1 MRIRRFF
8 GFAGMALCAVSLGAV
23 SLGVGSAAQAAIDAD
38 ALVNRALDL
47 INAER
52 AQHGCGPLTIDP
64 RLNQAALRQSEAMA
78 RQHFFD
84 HKDPDGTTPGQ
95 RVRDTGYVFQ
105 MMGEN
110 IEAGT
115 DTAEEAV
122 RVWMKSPGHRANI
135 LTCAYKETG
144 LALVDARDDVPMNGQ
159 SMAYEYYWTQ
169 EFALPMK
176 AEK

>member
-8 GFAGMALCAVSLGAV
+8 GLAVVVACAASVS
-23 SLGVGSAAQAAIDAD
+23 QAHASVDAD

-52 AQHGCGPLTIDP
+52 AQHGCGPLTINTQ
-64 RLNQAALRQSEAMA
+64 LNQAALRQSQAMA
-78 RQHFFD
+78 QQHFFD

-95 RVRDTGYVFQ
+95 RVHDTGYIYQ

-122 RVWMKSPGHRANI
+122 KVWMNSPGHRANI

-144 LALVDARDDVPMNGQ
+144 LALVDDQEDVPMKGNAQ
-159 SMAYEYYWTQ
+159 PYEYYWTQ
-169 EFALPMK
+169 EFALPLK

>member
-1 MRIRRFF
+1 MRIRCFV
-8 GFAGMALCAVSLGAV
+8 GLAVVAACLV
-23 SLGVGSAAQAAIDAD
+23 SPAHASVDAQAMAD
-38 ALVNRALDL
+38 RVLDL

-52 AQHGCGPLTIDP
+52 AQHGCGPLTANP
-64 RLNQAALRQSEAMA
+64 QLNQAALRQSEAMA

-95 RVRDTGYVFQ
+95 RVRDTGYIFQ

-122 RVWMKSPGHRANI
+122 RVWMNSPGHRANI

-144 LALVDARDDVPMNGQ
+144 IALVDAQDDLPVKGWPVG
-159 SMAYEYYWTQ
+159 YEFYWTQ
-169 EFALPMK
+169 EFALPFR

>member
-8 GFAGMALCAVSLGAV
+8 GFAVVALCVAS
-23 SLGVGSAAQAAIDAD
+23 QAHANVDPD
-38 ALVNRALDL
+38 ALVNRALSL

-52 AQHGCGPLTIDP
+52 AQHGCGPLTINP
-64 RLNQAALRQSEAMA
+64 QLNKAAMRQSAAMA
-78 RQHFFD
+78 EQHFFD

-122 RVWMKSPGHRANI
+122 KVWMNSPGHRANI

-144 LALVDARDDVPMNGQ
+144 LALVDAPDDVPINGQ
-159 SMAYEYYWTQ
+159 PMAYEYYWTQ
-169 EFALPMK
+169 EFALPLK
-176 AEK
+176 TAQ

>member
-1 MRIRRFF
+1 MRYRRLSGLAAM
-8 GFAGMALCAVSLGAV
+8 GFCLASLSAVSG
-23 SLGVGSAAQAAIDAD
+23 AQASVDPD
-38 ALVNRALDL
+38 ALVNRAFDL

-52 AQHGCGPLTIDP
+52 AQHGCGPLALNP
-64 RLNQAALRQSEAMA
+64 QLNQAAMRQSQAMA
-78 RQHFFD
+78 QQHFFD

-122 RVWMKSPGHRANI
+122 KVWMNSPGHRANI

-144 LALVDARDDVPMNGQ
+144 LALVDAREDVPMNGQ
-159 SMAYEYYWTQ
+159 PLPYEYYWTQ
-169 EFALPMK
+169 EFALPLK
-176 AEK
+176 TSGH

>member
-1 MRIRRFF
+1 MRFRRFF
-8 GFAGMALCAVSLGAV
+8 GLAVVVLCAASSGIVSGAHASV
-23 SLGVGSAAQAAIDAD
+23 DPN

-52 AQHGCGPLTIDP
+52 AQHGCPPLALNSQ
-64 RLNQAALRQSEAMA
+64 LNQAAMRQSEAMA

-95 RVRDTGYVFQ
+95 RVRDTGYIFQ

-122 RVWMKSPGHRANI
+122 RVWMNSPGHRANI

-144 LALVDARDDVPMNGQ
+144 LALVDAQDDVPMNGQ
-159 SMAYEYYWTQ
+159 PMAYEYYWTQ
-169 EFALPMK
+169 EFALPLK
-176 AEK
+176 TAQ

>member
-1 MRIRRFF
+1 MRVRCL
-8 GFAGMALCAVSLGAV
+8 GLALIAVCAASEAHASV
-23 SLGVGSAAQAAIDAD
+23 DTD

-52 AQHGCGPLTIDP
+52 AQHGCGPLTINP
-64 RLNQAALRQSEAMA
+64 QLNQAALRQSQAMA
-78 RQHFFD
+78 QQHFFD

-122 RVWMKSPGHRANI
+122 KVWMNSPGHRANI

-144 LALVDARDDVPMNGQ
+144 LALVDDQEDVPIKGNTQ
-159 SMAYEYYWTQ
+159 PYEYYWTQ

-176 AEK
+176 SGN

>member
-1 MRIRRFF
+1 MRIRGFF
-8 GFAGMALCAVSLGAV
+8 GLAVVVSCVASGAHASVDPDMMAGRV
-23 SLGVGSAAQAAIDAD
+23 
-38 ALVNRALDL
+38 LDL

-52 AQHGCGPLTIDP
+52 AQHGCGPLRLNP
-64 RLNQAALRQSEAMA
+64 QLNQAALRQSEAMA

-84 HKDPDGTTPGQ
+84 HRDPDGTTPGQ
-95 RVRDTGYVFQ
+95 RVRDTGYIFQ

-122 RVWMKSPGHRANI
+122 RVWMNSPGHRANI

-144 LALVDARDDVPMNGQ
+144 IALVDAPDDVPMNGQ
-159 SMAYEYYWTQ
+159 SMPYEYYWTQ
-169 EFALPMK
+169 EFALPLPGD
-176 AEK
+176 AR

>member
-8 GFAGMALCAVSLGAV
+8 GLAVVSMGMAS
-23 SLGVGSAAQAAIDAD
+23 QAHASVDAD

-52 AQHGCGPLTIDP
+52 AQHGCGPLTINP
-64 RLNQAALRQSEAMA
+64 QLNQAALRQSRAMA
-78 RQHFFD
+78 QQHFFD

-95 RVRDTGYVFQ
+95 RVRDTGYIFQ

-122 RVWMKSPGHRANI
+122 KVWMNSPGHRANI

-144 LALVDARDDVPMNGQ
+144 LALVDDQEDVPMKGNSQ
-159 SMAYEYYWTQ
+159 PYEYYWTQ
-169 EFALPMK
+169 EFALPLK
-176 AEK
+176 AEH

>member
-1 MRIRRFF
+1 MRIRRFL
-8 GFAGMALCAVSLGAV
+8 GVAVVVLCAAT
-23 SLGVGSAAQAAIDAD
+23 QAHASVDAD

-52 AQHGCGPLTIDP
+52 AQHGCGPLTINTQ
-64 RLNQAALRQSEAMA
+64 LNQAALRQSEAMA
-78 RQHFFD
+78 RQHFFN
-84 HKDPDGTTPGQ
+84 HNDPDGTTPGQ
-95 RVRDTGYVFQ
+95 RIRDTGYIFQ

-122 RVWMKSPGHRANI
+122 KVWMNSPGHRANI

-144 LALVDARDDVPMNGQ
+144 LALVDAQQDVPMNGQ
-159 SMAYEYYWTQ
+159 AQPYEYYWTQ
-169 EFALPMK
+169 EFALPLK
-176 AEK
+176 H

>member
-1 MRIRRFF
+1 MRIRFF
-8 GFAGMALCAVSLGAV
+8 GVAVAALCAASLVSGARANV
-23 SLGVGSAAQAAIDAD
+23 DPEMMA
-38 ALVNRALDL
+38 NRVLDL

-52 AQHGCGPLTIDP
+52 AQYGCGPLTLNP
-64 RLNQAALRQSEAMA
+64 QLNQAAMRQSAAMA

-95 RVRDTGYVFQ
+95 RVRDAGYVFQ

-122 RVWMKSPGHRANI
+122 RVWMNSPGHRANI

-144 LALVDARDDVPMNGQ
+144 IALVDAPDDVPMNGQ
-159 SMAYEYYWTQ
+159 SMPYEYYWTQ
-169 EFALPMK
+169 EFALPLRP
-176 AEK
+176 AQ

>member
-1 MRIRRFF
+1 MRFRRLF
-8 GFAGMALCAVSLGAV
+8 GLAAVGFCAVSQAHASV
-23 SLGVGSAAQAAIDAD
+23 DAQVMAD
-38 ALVNRALDL
+38 RVLDL
-47 INAER
+47 INVER
-52 AQHGCGPLTIDP
+52 AQHGCGPLAINP
-64 RLNQAALRQSEAMA
+64 QLNQAALRQSEAMA

-122 RVWMKSPGHRANI
+122 RVWMNSPGHRANI

-144 LALVDARDDVPMNGQ
+144 IALVDAQDDVPMKGQ
-159 SMAYEYYWTQ
+159 STAYEYYWTQ
-169 EFALPMK
+169 EFALPFQ
-176 AEK
+176 AEH